1 MEIREF
7 LKEIGFAPEFV
18 DLIQK
23 ASISFDFKELQSYR
37 ERLISAP
44 TDIENV
50 HTLEK
55 ALAPDEDG
63 IKMLAYMVQCAL
75 QSRDLYRQKGIPAS
89 VFLDTMKFLPRFFES
104 DLKLFGHP
112 VFRWAWWFPRQLA
125 LKEFRIGIFEYE
137 MTCRENSDVLS
148 LHIPSDALLTDE
160 NIRQSFSDA
169 HAFFA
174 KFYPSYADVGVFCET
189 WLLTP
194 CLKELLPSSS
204 RILHFQTFFDILH
217 TDDNSPAFYDWV
229 FPGAPENIKDLPENT
244 SLQKNAKTYLLSG
257 KKIGWTLGKLKDGY
271 FA

>member
-63 IKMLAYMVQCAL
+63 IKML
-75 QSRDLYRQKGIPAS
+75 PAS

-112 VFRWAWWFPRQLA
+112 VFR
-125 LKEFRIGIFEYE
+125 
-137 MTCRENSDVLS
+137 
-148 LHIPSDALLTDE
+148 
-160 NIRQSFSDA
+160 
-169 HAFFA
+169 
-174 KFYPSYADVGVFCET
+174 
-189 WLLTP
+189 
-194 CLKELLPSSS
+194 
-204 RILHFQTFFDILH
+204 
-217 TDDNSPAFYDWV
+217 
-229 FPGAPENIKDLPENT
+229 
-244 SLQKNAKTYLLSG
+244 
-257 KKIGWTLGKLKDGY
+257 
-271 FA
+271 